1 MWFHSFE
8 KLLVSTGFLEESSV
22 LTPVMVTWDRMK
34 LPKTVAIWSPGM
46 ERTVGDPTN

>member
-8 KLLVSTGFLEESSV
+8 KLLVSTGFLEESSI

-34 LPKTVAIWSPGM
+34 LPKTVAILSPGM
-46 ERTVGDPTN
+46 ERTVGDRTN